1 MKVSIVTISLNQAPF
16 LERAILSVVEQD
28 HDDIEYIVVDPGSTD
43 GSRDIIERYRDRISV
58 AVLEPDAG
66 PADGLNMGFARAT
79 GDIFGYINADDAY
92 LPGAIGKA
100 VDAFRA
106 SPAADVVCGHGF
118 IVNANGAV
126 RRRFYSDQFSAWRY
140 VHGGVTVMQQST
152 FFRRDA
158 FQAASGFNLE
168 NRIWWDGE
176 LLLDMCLAGSRFTVV
191 DDFWS
196 VFTIHEASISGQRGG
211 ESEVARLLDERRRT
225 TQARFYRKAMGRPPD
240 SLTSFWFAVARV
252 QKWLLNP
259 VGTAW
264 RVIET
269 LGLRLDRPPL

>member
-126 RRRFYSDQFSAWRY
+126 RRRFYSDQFSAGRY

-158 FQAASGFNLE
+158 FQAASAGQRKWRRHFSSYQWFALISPSKGFCQGSVEIFDEGFDPRL
-168 NRIWWDGE
+168 E
-176 LLLDMCLAGSRFTVV
+176 LLGRA
-191 DDFWS
+191 
-196 VFTIHEASISGQRGG
+196 
-211 ESEVARLLDERRRT
+211 EVAATDDLADQDREPDLD
-225 TQARFYRKAMGRPPD
+225 
-240 SLTSFWFAVARV
+240 L
-252 QKWLLNP
+252 
-259 VGTAW
+259 
-264 RVIET
+264 IE
-269 LGLRLDRPPL
+269 P